1 MTVRCGRM
9 VDVRRAGAGPTV
21 TIMAR
26 VSYVEAQDA
35 PPETA
40 RALERLPDAHVFG
53 LVAQARTAF
62 VPWLRLGGVLL
73 NDLSL
78 PASLRELVILQVGRL
93 AQRYEWDQHVPI
105 ARSAGITA
113 EQIEALERDDVTGP
127 FDDVQRA
134 VLAFVADMVRDGEVS
149 DADFATLSGLL
160 DEQQIVEV
168 ALVAGHYLGLA
179 RLMTALRIDPD
190 EPMGPGALQ
199 ATTS

>member
-1 MTVRCGRM
+1 
-9 VDVRRAGAGPTV
+9 
-21 TIMAR
+21 MAR
-26 VSYVEAQDA
+26 VTYVDARHA

-40 RALERLPDAHVFG
+40 RALQRLPGAHVFG

-62 VPWLRLGGVLL
+62 VPWLRLGGTLL
-73 NDLSL
+73 NELSL

-105 ARSAGITA
+105 AVAAGITEA
-113 EQIEALERDDVTGP
+113 QIAALERGDTTGP

-134 VLAFVADMVRDGEVS
+134 VLSFVADMVRDGEVA

-199 ATTS
+199 TSLT

>member
-1 MTVRCGRM
+1 
-9 VDVRRAGAGPTV
+9 
-21 TIMAR
+21 MAR
-26 VSYVEAQDA
+26 VSYVDAQDA

-113 EQIEALERDDVTGP
+113 EQIESLERGDVTGP

-190 EPMGPGALQ
+190 EPIGTEALGASV
-199 ATTS
+199 T

>member
-1 MTVRCGRM
+1 VVRGDADR
-9 VDVRRAGAGPTV
+9 PTV
-21 TIMAR
+21 AIMAR
-26 VSYVEAQDA
+26 VTYVDAQDA

-40 RALERLPDAHVFG
+40 RALQRLPTANVFG

-62 VPWLRLGGVLL
+62 VPWLRLGGTLL
-73 NDLSL
+73 NELAL

-105 ARSAGITA
+105 AVAAGIT
-113 EQIEALERDDVTGP
+113 ESQIAALESGDATGP

-134 VLAFVADMVRDGEVS
+134 VLSFVADMVRDGEVS
-149 DADFATLSGLL
+149 DADYATLSALL

-168 ALVAGHYLGLA
+168 ALVAAHYLGLA

-199 ATTS
+199 ASTT

>member
-1 MTVRCGRM
+1 MSSG
-9 VDVRRAGAGPTV
+9 VRRGGDGPTV
-21 TIMAR
+21 AIMAR
-26 VSYVEAQDA
+26 VSYVDAQDA
-35 PPETA
+35 PPATA
-40 RALERLPDAHVFG
+40 RALQRLPTANVFG

-62 VPWLRLGGVLL
+62 VPWLKLGGTLL
-73 NDLSL
+73 NELSL

-105 ARSAGITA
+105 AVSAGITQ
-113 EQIEALERDDVTGP
+113 EQIAALEAGDDSGP

-134 VLAFVADMVRDGEVS
+134 VLSFVADMVRDGDVS

-190 EPMGPGALQ
+190 EPMGPGALR
-199 ATTS
+199 ATTT

>member
-1 MTVRCGRM
+1 
-9 VDVRRAGAGPTV
+9 
-21 TIMAR
+21 MAR
-26 VSYVEAQDA
+26 VTYVDQQDA

-40 RALERLPDAHVFG
+40 RALQRLPVANVFG
-53 LVAQARTAF
+53 LLAHARTAF
-62 VPWLRLGGVLL
+62 VPWLRLGGALL
-73 NDLSL
+73 NDLAL

-113 EQIEALERDDVTGP
+113 EQIAALEDGDDWGP
-127 FDDVQRA
+127 FDLTQRA
-134 VLAFVADMVRDGEVS
+134 VLAFVTDIVRDGEVS
-149 DADFATLSGLL
+149 EADFTTLSGLL

-190 EPMGPGALQ
+190 EPMGPGALK
-199 ATTS
+199 ASTT

>member
-1 MTVRCGRM
+1 MRGAPHGATV
-9 VDVRRAGAGPTV
+9 A
-21 TIMAR
+21 IMAR
-26 VSYVEAQDA
+26 VSYVRAQDA
-35 PPETA
+35 PPETV
-40 RALERLPDAHVFG
+40 RALQRLPTANVFG
-53 LVAQARTAF
+53 LVAHARTAF
-62 VPWLRLGGVLL
+62 VPWLRLGGTLL
-73 NDLSL
+73 NELAL

-105 ARSAGITA
+105 AVAAGIT
-113 EQIEALERDDVTGP
+113 ESQIAALEDGDTTGP

-134 VLAFVADMVRDGEVS
+134 VLSFVADLVRDGEVS

-160 DEQQIVEV
+160 DEQQVVEV

-190 EPMGPGALQ
+190 EPMGPGALR

>member
-1 MTVRCGRM
+1 MRP
-9 VDVRRAGAGPTV
+9 AGAGPTV
-21 TIMAR
+21 PTMAR
-26 VSYVEAQDA
+26 VSYVDAQDA

-105 ARSAGITA
+105 ARSAGITG
-113 EQIEALERDDVTGP
+113 EQIEALERGDVTGP

-149 DADFATLSGLL
+149 DADFTTLSGLL

-190 EPMGPGALQ
+190 EPMGPGALR
-199 ATTS
+199 ASTT

>member
-1 MTVRCGRM
+1 
-9 VDVRRAGAGPTV
+9 
-21 TIMAR
+21 
-26 VSYVEAQDA
+26 
-35 PPETA
+35 
-40 RALERLPDAHVFG
+40 
-53 LVAQARTAF
+53 
-62 VPWLRLGGVLL
+62 VPWLRLGGTLL
-73 NDLSL
+73 NELAL

-105 ARSAGITA
+105 AVAAGIT
-113 EQIEALERDDVTGP
+113 ESQIAALESGDTTGP

-134 VLAFVADMVRDGEVS
+134 VLSFVADLVRDGEVS

-160 DEQQIVEV
+160 DEQQVVEV